1 MNGKECERSI
11 GTVPLRGQGGRGRAV
26 LRARILRARAAAV
39 PALVLA
45 VGGATI
51 WPAPATAAGRP
62 TVRLWPH
69 AVVVEEQVS
78 IAALCEV
85 TGFETSERA
94 RVTAMTVC
102 PAPPAGGSRLVSL
115 REVRE
120 VLAGAGFNMAE
131 VIVKGA
137 TQCAVRRPRALP
149 GKPGGEQAKEQE
161 EQQAKDKETK
171 DAKALA
177 LHSLREAVIGFFED
191 ELRRYGGRVSVDFG
205 HAAEAMLDL
214 SGPQYAF
221 DIRRR
226 CPRALGLVEL
236 EIAVLENDR
245 TVQKVELQPIVSLSR
260 NAVVARRAIN
270 QGAEIGAE
278 DVELVEMTL
287 DRLEFSGVSEL
298 DSAIGRRAKKF
309 LPAGTQLDP
318 RDLETV
324 PLVKRGQLVDVC
336 SAVGGVSVVT
346 AAKAMEAGTNG
357 DTVELRD
364 PQRKG
369 RTMFGV
375 VTGPRRVELLPDG
388 AGSATAP
395 EVRLAATGESR

>member
-1 MNGKECERSI
+1 
-11 GTVPLRGQGGRGRAV
+11 
-26 LRARILRARAAAV
+26 
-39 PALVLA
+39 LVLA
-45 VGGATI
+45 VGGVTI
-51 WPAPATAAGRP
+51 RPAPAAAAALP

-69 AVVVEEQVS
+69 AVVVREQVS
-78 IAALCEV
+78 VGALCEV
-85 TGFETSERA
+85 SGFETSERN
-94 RVTAMTVC
+94 RVTALTVC

-115 REVRE
+115 HELRD
-120 VLAGAGFNMAE
+120 VLADAGFNMAE

-137 TQCAVRRPRALP
+137 TQCAVRRPRAVP
-149 GKPGGEQAKEQE
+149 GEPGSEQAKEQE
-161 EQQAKDKETK
+161 ARQAKDEGTE
-171 DAKALA
+171 DAQVPTPQ
-177 LHSLREAVIGFFED
+177 SLRESVIAFFED

-214 SGPQYAF
+214 SGPQYTF

-226 CPRALGLVEL
+226 CPRTLGLVDL

-245 TVQKVELQPIVSLSR
+245 TVQKVELQPIASLSR
-260 NAVVARRAIN
+260 NAVVARRAVN
-270 QGAEIGAE
+270 QGAEIGAG

-287 DRLEFSGVSEL
+287 DRLEFVGVSEL
-298 DSAIGRRAKKF
+298 ESAIGRRARKF

-318 RDLETV
+318 RDLESV
-324 PLVKRGQLVDVC
+324 PLVRRGQLVDVY

-388 AGSATAP
+388 AGPARDP
-395 EVRLAATGESR
+395 EVRLAATGESQ